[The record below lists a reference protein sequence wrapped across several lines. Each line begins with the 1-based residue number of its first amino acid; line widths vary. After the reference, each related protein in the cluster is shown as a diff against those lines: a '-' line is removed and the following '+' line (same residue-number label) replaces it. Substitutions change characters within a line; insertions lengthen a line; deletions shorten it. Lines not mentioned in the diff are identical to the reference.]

1 MRLGVLAYVA
11 AYVWLAMPTLLFTML
26 EDPTSRWQI
35 VVFTAGCVTLTL
47 RLLWL
52 PPGCENRT
60 LSRGGARAS

>member
-47 RLLWL
+47 TLLWL